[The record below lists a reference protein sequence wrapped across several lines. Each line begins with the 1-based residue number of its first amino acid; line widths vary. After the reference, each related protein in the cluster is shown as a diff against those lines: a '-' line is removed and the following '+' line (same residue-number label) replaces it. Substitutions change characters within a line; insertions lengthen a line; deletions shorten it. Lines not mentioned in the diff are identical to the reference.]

1 VQDRPIPEERARGL
15 PRGGEYRAEA
25 GEGRL
30 PALRHLRAVAPR
42 GWESGMSTLVLEL
55 RAGDLMVVNGASLRF
70 RTRTRVELVA
80 RARFLFGKQVMSPES
95 ATTPAR
101 RIYFALQCA
110 YVGPEEERE
119 SAMAD
124 AHRLIGEFQE
134 ATTSNMARQLLD
146 RAITLAEGDEWY
158 QALRL
163 VRHVIRHEATV
174 LGLDP
179 STGTALPPGAMEAI
193 RAQVGAHPTAAA

>member
-1 VQDRPIPEERARGL
+1 
-15 PRGGEYRAEA
+15 
-25 GEGRL
+25 
-30 PALRHLRAVAPR
+30 
-42 GWESGMSTLVLEL
+42 MSTLVLEL

-70 RTRTRVELVA
+70 RGRTRVEVVA
-80 RARFLFGKQVMSPES
+80 RARFLFGKQVMAPE
-95 ATTPAR
+95 AVNTPAR

-119 SAMAD
+119 PAMAE
-124 AHRLIGEFQE
+124 AHRLAAEFQE

-146 RAITLAEGDEWY
+146 RALTLAEQDEWY

-163 VRHVIRHEATV
+163 VRHVMRHEAAV

-179 STGTALPPGAMEAI
+179 VTGHAVP
-193 RAQVGAHPTAAA
+193 VAASAAE